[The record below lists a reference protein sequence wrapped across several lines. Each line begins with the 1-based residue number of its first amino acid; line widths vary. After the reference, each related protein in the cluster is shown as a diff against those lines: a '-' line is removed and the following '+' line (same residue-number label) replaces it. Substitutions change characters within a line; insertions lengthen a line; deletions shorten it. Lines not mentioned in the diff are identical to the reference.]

1 MIKDNSYYNK
11 HKVVYTEELQK
22 LDVEVIKS
30 IFEDPSGE
38 ESELLNKRVD
48 NLLKENMDI

>member
-1 MIKDNSYYNK
+1 MIKDNNYYNK

-22 LDVEVIKS
+22 LDVEVIKT
-30 IFEDPSGE
+30 IFEDPCSA

-48 NLLKENMDI
+48 NLLKEDMDI